1 MKKSIKTDYKN
12 STIVVNIIGGPGTGK
27 SILTSEIFA
36 ELKRRFISAEIS
48 PEYIKKKIREGSLK
62 AVQSQIY
69 IFGKQQYQL
78 FTMKDEV
85 DVIVTD
91 SPFIL
96 SSVYDVTNCNE
107 LRALVMKEFNKYENM
122 TYYIE
127 RDTNIPYEQEGR
139 YQDIN
144 GAKKVDT
151 TVKDFLFKNNIEY
164 KTVCGI
170 GEHTKDFIINDIVK
184 KLDEREEIK
193 KNK

>member
-1 MKKSIKTDYKN
+1 
-12 STIVVNIIGGPGTGK
+12 
-27 SILTSEIFA
+27 
-36 ELKRRFISAEIS
+36 
-48 PEYIKKKIREGSLK
+48 
-62 AVQSQIY
+62 
-69 IFGKQQYQL
+69 
-78 FTMKDEV
+78 MKDEV

-139 YQDIN
+139 YLDIN

-164 KTVCGI
+164 KTVCCI

>member
-1 MKKSIKTDYKN
+1 MAKRDDYRDKA
-12 STIVVNIIGGPGTGK
+12 IVVNLIGGPGCGK
-27 SILTSEIFA
+27 SILTSELFA
-36 ELKRRFISAEIS
+36 EFKKKFISTEIS
-48 PEYIKKKIREGSLK
+48 PEYIKKKLREKSQK

-96 SSVYDVTNCNE
+96 SSIYDSSNCNE
-107 LRALVMKEFNKYENM
+107 LRALIVKEFNKYNNM

-127 RDTNIPYEQEGR
+127 RDEEVPYEQEGR
-139 YQDIN
+139 YQDSE

-151 TVKDFLFKNNIEY
+151 VVFDFLINNNIEF
-164 KTVCGI
+164 KTVKGI
-170 GEHTKDFIINDIVK
+170 GNSTKKKIIKEVIE
-184 KLDEREEIK
+184 KLDERK
-193 KNK
+193 KSETNK